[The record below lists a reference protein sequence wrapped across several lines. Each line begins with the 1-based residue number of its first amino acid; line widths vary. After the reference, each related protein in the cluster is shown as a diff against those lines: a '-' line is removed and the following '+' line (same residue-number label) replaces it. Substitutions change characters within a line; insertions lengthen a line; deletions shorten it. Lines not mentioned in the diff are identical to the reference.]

1 MGDEACPPPPPPPRF
16 TVTVLDPAAMPPNA
30 PPTCSTSGGGGEP
43 PPAPVSS
50 EVLHH
55 LLWPVELQVGGVVW
69 SRTAIHSL
77 GDEAVATLRK
87 DYERG
92 LFGAHDLAL
101 PGGGRRPRRRFLGEK
116 AVAASFLVHLGAV
129 SFFAYAF
136 GPLVIPIAERYAVGR
151 GAASWVQSIAAGAT
165 PCAGVLAV
173 AVVKAL
179 EGPLKS
185 SLRANAATMC
195 VATVGLLLCFL
206 TAAYAPASR
215 AGLYVLYA
223 ALGVGGGLFSGVVS
237 HMHICGGGTAGLT
250 RRIPDRSTLTRCR
263 RRRSSSAATAGAS
276 PQAWRRPARAWETS
290 SGRTSWRP
298 RSDRSAGR

>member
-1 MGDEACPPPPPPPRF
+1 
-16 TVTVLDPAAMPPNA
+16 
-30 PPTCSTSGGGGEP
+30 
-43 PPAPVSS
+43 VSS

-237 HMHICGGGTAGLT
+237 VARHRGRGGGTVPG
-250 RRIPDRSTLTRCR
+250 
-263 RRRSSSAATAGAS
+263 TA
-276 PQAWRRPARAWETS
+276 R
-290 SGRTSWRP
+290 
-298 RSDRSAGR
+298 D

>member
-1 MGDEACPPPPPPPRF
+1 
-16 TVTVLDPAAMPPNA
+16 MPPNA
-30 PPTCSTSGGGGEP
+30 LPPSSLPTGGGPREE
-43 PPAPVSS
+43 AEHVS

-55 LLWPVELQVGGVVW
+55 LLWPVEMQVGGVLW
-69 SRTAIHSL
+69 CRTAIHSL
-77 GDEAVATLRK
+77 GDEAVATLQK

-116 AVAASFLVHLGAV
+116 AVVASFLVHLGAV

-151 GAASWVQSIAAGAT
+151 GAASWVQSIAAGTT
-165 PCAGVLAV
+165 PCAGVVAV

-179 EGPLKS
+179 EGPLKTP
-185 SLRANAATMC
+185 LRANAATMG
-195 VATVGLLLCFL
+195 VATVGLLLCFVA
-206 TAAYAPASR
+206 AAYAPTSR

-237 HMHICGGGTAGLT
+237 GAALRPAIRGRGGGTVPG
-250 RRIPDRSTLTRCR
+250 
-263 RRRSSSAATAGAS
+263 TA
-276 PQAWRRPARAWETS
+276 R
-290 SGRTSWRP
+290 
-298 RSDRSAGR
+298 D